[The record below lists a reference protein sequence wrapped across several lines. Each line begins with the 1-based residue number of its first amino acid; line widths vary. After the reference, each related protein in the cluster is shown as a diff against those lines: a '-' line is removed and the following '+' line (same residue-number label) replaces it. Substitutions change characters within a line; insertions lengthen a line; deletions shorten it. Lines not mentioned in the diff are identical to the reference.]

1 VRWTVYG
8 LFVST
13 MLAAHPGAGQQATH
27 LRAVD
32 PNISPL
38 IALGIERSATFRQ
51 LVHAIDSHDSY
62 VYVKEGRCGAGA
74 PACFAGVTAAGSTRF
89 IWVKVDLRAADS
101 EVISHIGHELRHALE
116 VIEAPAVRDN
126 SSAFFLYNRIGT
138 HTVGSAIETNAA
150 VAAGRRIRKEL
161 RDFERL
167 AR

>member
-8 LFVST
+8 LFAST

-89 IWVKVDLRAADS
+89 IWVKVDLRAHSRQRDRNERGCRGRAS
-101 EVISHIGHELRHALE
+101 YPQRAARFRTPGEVNLTYLE
-116 VIEAPAVRDN
+116 IFRIYA
-126 SSAFFLYNRIGT
+126 SSLSF
-138 HTVGSAIETNAA
+138 S
-150 VAAGRRIRKEL
+150 
-161 RDFERL
+161 
-167 AR
+167 